1 MAPPQS
7 GSDRRD
13 TGHHN
18 GAQPGRIGI
27 GHTVRAQCGRAG
39 RVHAQCER
47 GPAEGRRTQQG
58 SQNRFDVVAQ
68 AEVADE
74 AKNLLVKLGW
84 REG

>member
-1 MAPPQS
+1 M
-7 GSDRRD
+7 
-13 TGHHN
+13 
-18 GAQPGRIGI
+18 
-27 GHTVRAQCGRAG
+27 
-39 RVHAQCER
+39 HAQCER